1 MTECLI
7 IGSGIVGLI
16 TAYELRKSGCK
27 ITVIESRRSG
37 QASKSAA
44 GILFPI
50 NPWENKKN
58 MQDLCI
64 AGHKEYNLFFSYLSK
79 KEQDKIG
86 FEKKDSGLISH
97 IFLYLISN
105 YK

>member
-50 NPWENKKN
+50 NPWEKK
-58 MQDLCI
+58 
-64 AGHKEYNLFFSYLSK
+64 KSFVS
-79 KEQDKIG
+79 
-86 FEKKDSGLISH
+86 DSGDPPIDTSSDD
-97 IFLYLISN
+97 YVRPYPN
-105 YK
+105 

>member
-7 IGSGIVGLI
+7 IGSGIVGLV

-27 ITVIESRRSG
+27 ITVIENQRSG

-50 NPWENKKN
+50 SPWENKKN
-58 MQDLCI
+58 MQ
-64 AGHKEYNLFFSYLSK
+64 AVSYTHLTLPTIP
-79 KEQDKIG
+79 QV
-86 FEKKDSGLISH
+86 
-97 IFLYLISN
+97 
-105 YK
+105 

>member
-16 TAYELRKSGCK
+16 TAYELRKSGYK

-58 MQDLCI
+58 MQDPFTHVYALPI
-64 AGHKEYNLFFSYLSK
+64 SSWRRET
-79 KEQDKIG
+79 
-86 FEKKDSGLISH
+86 SGDIVVWFHAHTCVCGLGGSD
-97 IFLYLISN
+97 LN
-105 YK
+105 

>member
-7 IGSGIVGLI
+7 IGSGIVGLV

-27 ITVIESRRSG
+27 ITVIESQRSG

-50 NPWENKKN
+50 NKHTYHCLSQP
-58 MQDLCI
+58 L
-64 AGHKEYNLFFSYLSK
+64 NLPL
-79 KEQDKIG
+79 
-86 FEKKDSGLISH
+86 L
-97 IFLYLISN
+97 
-105 YK
+105 

>member
-7 IGSGIVGLI
+7 IGSGIVGLV

-27 ITVIESRRSG
+27 ITVIESQRSG

-58 MQDLCI
+58 ELNEER
-64 AGHKEYNLFFSYLSK
+64 EYK
-79 KEQDKIG
+79 CKR
-86 FEKKDSGLISH
+86 GL
-97 IFLYLISN
+97 
-105 YK
+105 K